1 MQLFLDCDGV
11 LADFD
16 KLFVD
21 SYGLNPREYEK
32 EYGQDKFWYEVE
44 HFPGG
49 FFRQLPKM
57 PDADELV
64 DAVRH
69 LHPIILTGD
78 PKGSLWPQPQKEA
91 WRDEHFPDLP
101 MICCQSKMKYT
112 HMFAGVHN
120 IIIDD
125 WFKWKSRWEE
135 NGGTF
140 ILHTS
145 AKESLEELRKLG
157 VL

>member
-16 KLFVD
+16 KFFVD
-21 SYGLNPREYEK
+21 NYQMNPREYEK
-32 EYGQDKFWYEVE
+32 VYGQPKFWYEIE
-44 HFPGG
+44 NFDGG

-69 LHPIILTGD
+69 LNPIILTGA
-78 PKGSLWPQPQKEA
+78 PKGSTWPAPQKLA
-91 WRDEHFPDLP
+91 WRDEHYPGIP
-101 MICCQSKMKYT
+101 MICCQSKVKYT
-112 HMFAGVHN
+112 HMVEGKHN
-120 IIIDD
+120 VIVDD
-125 WFKWKSRWEE
+125 WFKYKSVWED

-145 AKESLEELRKLG
+145 AKASLDELKQLG
-157 VL
+157 II

>member
-16 KLFVD
+16 TYFIKVT
-21 SYGLNPREYEK
+21 GRNPREYEK
-32 EYGQDKFWYEVE
+32 EHGQHKFWRIVRE
-44 HFPGG
+44 HEGG

-69 LHPIILTGD
+69 LHPIILTGA
-78 PKGSLWPQPQKEA
+78 PKGESWPQPQKEA
-91 WRDEHFPDLP
+91 WRDEMFPSLP
-101 MICCQSKMKYT
+101 MICCQSKKKYT
-112 HMFAGVHN
+112 HMASGRQN

-125 WFKWKSRWEE
+125 WFKYKPVWEE
-135 NGGTF
+135 NGGIF

-145 AKESLEELRKLG
+145 AKQSISELRDLG
-157 VL
+157 II

>member
-16 KLFVD
+16 TFFEERF
-21 SYGLNPREYEK
+21 GMNAREYERVH
-32 EYGQDKFWYEVE
+32 GGAKFWFEIE
-44 HFPGG
+44 SFPGG

-57 PDADELV
+57 KDADELV

-69 LHPIILTGD
+69 LHPIILTGA
-78 PKGSLWPQPQKEA
+78 PKGSTWPQPQKEA

-101 MICCQSKMKYT
+101 MICCQSKVKYT
-112 HMFAGVHN
+112 HMASGKHN
-120 IIIDD
+120 VIIDD
-125 WFKWKSRWEE
+125 WHKWKSIWEN

-145 AKESLEELRKLG
+145 AKDSIAQLKALG
-157 VL
+157 IL